1 MKQINIQLTD
11 KERQLIDA
19 YGGPT
24 AFKNRALETLGKSS
38 GITNDKGEEIPA
50 FLFTTEA
57 TNEEIFAYLKNNPQ
71 YSEFLYKTYT
81 NNQSFIRELCD
92 PASSLHLS
100 RVREYLQETLDL
112 DKEKE
117 KLAGIQSD
125 IRRMEYTRDN
135 IKDDIDALADKQKT
149 LGAIVAENE
158 KKIKE
163 ISGIIGRIG
172 GIEPIMVLTR
182 IMGDLREYADAD
194 EDNRNYYRF
203 RPVLQ
208 SAIDDIAKMINHLN
222 APEITQL
229 DVSRARSELES
240 EYEKI
245 EDSKI
250 LDKFP
255 SIQKVW
261 ERGTKN
267 RMGNMY
273 SWYVEDY
280 DKITAYLE
288 LIQNAREALR
298 EGKKPEGLYEKEAT
312 D

>member
-71 YSEFLYKTYT
+71 YSEFIYKTYT
-81 NNQSFIRELCD
+81 KNQPFIMELCD

-100 RVREYLQETLDL
+100 KVREYLQDTLDL

-117 KLAGIQSD
+117 KLSGIQSE
-125 IRRMEYTRDN
+125 IRRMEFNRDN
-135 IKDDIDALADKQKT
+135 LKDDIDVLEEKRKDQKK
-149 LGAIVAENE
+149 ISDENE
-158 KKIKE
+158 KRIKE

-172 GIEPIMVLTR
+172 GIEPMMILAR
-182 IMGDLREYADAD
+182 IRDDLKSYMDAP
-194 EDNRNYYRF
+194 EDDRGYYRLK
-203 RPVLQ
+203 PKVQ
-208 SAIDDIAKMINHLN
+208 SAVDDIAKLVQKIS
-222 APEITQL
+222 APEITGL
-229 DVSRARSELES
+229 DISRARSELES

-255 SIQKVW
+255 SIQKIW

-280 DKITAYLE
+280 DKIRAYLD
-288 LIQNAREALR
+288 LIAHAREGIK
-298 EGKKPEGLYEKEAT
+298 GKKPEGLYEKEDA